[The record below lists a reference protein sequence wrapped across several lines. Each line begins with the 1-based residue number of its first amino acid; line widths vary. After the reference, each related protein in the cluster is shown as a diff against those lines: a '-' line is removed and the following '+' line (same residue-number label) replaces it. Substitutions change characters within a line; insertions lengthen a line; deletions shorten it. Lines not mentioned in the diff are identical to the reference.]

1 MSNDFRPQRQRHG
14 VTKKLV
20 EGVGGVLTGAA
31 LVLLLRQLFKDRTGR
46 PATVDTPRTTP
57 LDSGETA

>member
-1 MSNDFRPQRQRHG
+1 MSNDLRPQRQRHG

-46 PATVDTPRTTP
+46 PATADTPRTTP